1 MNTGITVTARASKN
15 SRWMAPTAAFSTV
28 GRTRM
33 KKASPSPVTSP
44 RGWMPASDSAARMRP
59 AAEAREDTASPTRQT
74 TDSPLSACV
83 RLVTP
88 IHSPSLTA
96 GRPETSVP
104 GWRGSKVLRMLKAMP
119 AAIAGPTV
127 GA

>member
-1 MNTGITVTARASKN
+1 
-15 SRWMAPTAAFSTV
+15 
-28 GRTRM
+28 M
-33 KKASPSPVTSP
+33 KKASPSPVTPPS
-44 RGWMPASDSAARMRP
+44 GWMPASDSAASMRA
-59 AAEAREDTASPTRQT
+59 AAEAREATASPTRQT
-74 TDSPLSACV
+74 TDSPRSASV

-104 GWRGSKVLRMLKAMP
+104 GWRGSKVLRMEKAMP
-119 AAIAGPTV
+119 ASIAGLTV